1 MEIKKIENK
10 ILTECGFKFTLA
22 EQRLVNMAALKLY
35 THYIENNLV
44 PKDLENPIIIN
55 ISINE
60 YKKEF
65 SIPSNSIYQ
74 EMESI
79 IERLRFKEIFYKD
92 FNNSTVKENLFK
104 RCFFSKETNT
114 ITFEFNTKLQTRLI
128 PFNIENY
135 HYVKNSK
142 KYSTWRL
149 YYLLKNNIESK
160 SVIFTID
167 ELRFKFGLFN
177 NEYPKYFSFKQKVIN
192 PAIEEINKNLD
203 IQVELLEIKNS
214 KCERFLEFRVEPKND
229 IELIE

>member
-1 MEIKKIENK
+1 MFEKKLETK
-10 ILTECGFKFTLA
+10 SLTEYGYKLTLA
-22 EQRLVNMAALKLY
+22 EQRLVNMTALKLH
-35 THYIENNLV
+35 TCFIENNLAL
-44 PKDLENPIIIN
+44 KDLENPITIN

-65 SIPSNSIYQ
+65 NIPSNSIYQ
-74 EMESI
+74 EMEGI

-92 FNNSTVKENLFK
+92 FNNSILKENIFK
-104 RCFFSKETNT
+104 KCFFSKETNT
-114 ITFEFNTKLQTRLI
+114 MTFEFNTKLQPYLI

-135 HYVKNSK
+135 RYVKNSK
-142 KYSTWRL
+142 KYGTWRL

-192 PAIEEINKNLD
+192 PAIKEINKNLD
-203 IQVELLEIKNS
+203 IEVELLEIKNS
-214 KCERFLEFRVEPKND
+214 KSERFLEFRIKPKND
-229 IELIE
+229 IGLIE